1 MKKTWEDQ
9 LSFFVN
15 ADAEINYLDK
25 QCGWVT
31 TPFLSIALMKHHSS
45 SSCKLI
51 RLDIARV
58 SEDHKDLPDDRILQ
72 TFQDTVDTRCFYE
85 RNSHVEHP
93 GGEEHV

>member
-1 MKKTWEDQ
+1 MWVSDNTIPFNSIDEAP
-9 LSFFVN
+9 FFL
-15 ADAEINYLDK
+15 IL
-25 QCGWVT
+25 Q
-31 TPFLSIALMKHHSS
+31 I
-45 SSCKLI
+45 I

-93 GGEEHV
+93 GGEGHV